1 MTDECRD
8 GRLEVYL
15 PSRSVDYPFMS
26 ACGHNATALK
36 DLPLLTSKDVEEAAA
51 GSSSAVSSSLQQS
64 AGGGDAYHRRRR
76 RFVHVRFVG
85 TAYPHKAQ
93 FKIAWSELN
102 HLPKNSDGT
111 LRTARRTAD
120 ADANANDCA
129 FSCPGDERLCLADRL
144 VCNGVVNCPGSA
156 DDLLN
161 DESPAMCDQWNH
173 RSAASAS
180 ASAAGDG
187 FGPSA
192 VALFAAVTAAI
203 IVFGVALF
211 AANAYCRR
219 RRRPGSVTS
228 SRRATFSSSNK
239 SPDRI
244 YSTVILLYSI
254 TIIVLY
260 YYSAWEKRAVS
271 FKICEKFRVFK

>member
-36 DLPLLTSKDVEEAAA
+36 DLPLLTSKDVEETAT
-51 GSSSAVSSSLQQS
+51 GSSAASSLLS
-64 AGGGDAYHRRRR
+64 AGGGDAHHRRRR

-102 HLPKNSDGT
+102 HFPKNSDGT

-144 VCNGVVNCPGSA
+144 VCNGVVNCPGSV

-161 DESPAMCDQWNH
+161 DESPATCDQWNH

-219 RRRPGSVTS
+219 RRSGAATS
-228 SRRATFSSSNK
+228 SRRATFGSSNK

-244 YSTVILLYSI
+244 YSTVTL
-254 TIIVLY
+254 
-260 YYSAWEKRAVS
+260 
-271 FKICEKFRVFK
+271 